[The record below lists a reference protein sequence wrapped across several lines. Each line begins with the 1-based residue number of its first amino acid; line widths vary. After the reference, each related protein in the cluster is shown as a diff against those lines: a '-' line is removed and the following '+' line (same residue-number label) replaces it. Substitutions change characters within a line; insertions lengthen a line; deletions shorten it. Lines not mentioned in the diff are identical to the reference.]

1 MAADAV
7 FALVLFYSLV
17 FGLRRGF
24 YKEVV
29 QTLALVVAIYA
40 AYQGYEVGGET
51 LANQSG
57 LPLLAAEAAAAVSIW
72 VGVFFV
78 TAVVGRLLLKKLRG
92 KGIDDNLGEGAEA
105 VADAIGGDTTK
116 GPMTLLTDPI
126 ASKRGIFYWS
136 DKILGA
142 GLGLLKGAVS
152 AYVLFG
158 VVLYAD
164 RARAW
169 ESSFARSIEASH
181 AAKLFTDHIEG
192 TFLNS
197 IPAYRIAKSVDDMKG
212 IADLVDDKERGP
224 ERLERLAKDPR
235 LKTIREHP
243 QVKALA
249 QDPEIMAAWDAQR
262 LSELLKNPKIRD
274 LLRDRDLRRRVS
286 NVEWEDIRTELKKT
300 PQELAAEKAARA
312 GGAGPGPSPSPTS
325 AQDK

>member
-29 QTLALVVAIYA
+29 QTLALVIAIVAA
-40 AYQGYEVGGET
+40 AKSYETGGAT
-51 LANQSG
+51 LASQTG

-72 VGVFFV
+72 VAVFFV
-78 TAVVGRLLLKKLRG
+78 TAVVGRLILKKLRG
-92 KGIDDNLGEGAEA
+92 KGLDDNLGEGAEA

-152 AYVLFG
+152 AYLLFG
-158 VVLYAD
+158 LILYAD

-169 ESSFARSIEASH
+169 ESSFARSIETSY
-181 AAKLFTDHIEG
+181 AARLFTDHIEA

-197 IPAYRIAKSVDDMKG
+197 IPAYRIAKSVDDLKG
-212 IADLVDDKERGP
+212 IADLVDDKEHGP

-243 QVKALA
+243 KVKALA
-249 QDPEIMAAWDAQR
+249 QVPELKAAWEAQR
-262 LSELLKNPKIRD
+262 LGELLKNERIRD
-274 LLRDRDLRRRVS
+274 LLRDRDLRQRIS
-286 NVEWEDIRTELKKT
+286 NVEWEEIRVELKKT
-300 PQELAAEKAARA
+300 PAELEAEKAAKA
-312 GGAGPGPSPSPTS
+312 APSPSPGE
-325 AQDK
+325 